1 MSEPVTSTIRS
12 VEGVP
17 VARAVASP
25 PMPNPPLLGSE
36 PEPSVLQTLPWAWIA
51 AALALWALLLAL
63 AAWWVGG
70 GTVTPRQMW
79 VWVLVWAVPG
89 LAVSAL
95 LVRLAV
101 GASERERAALRLRAA
116 ADDISALERRLAHSS
131 RSFGE
136 ATESLAD
143 ATRFLLEQVDTSRD
157 DLRNQIGSATA
168 LADALRR
175 QTEAL
180 AAIRGADGPRP
191 EREKPEP
198 EGEEPALRRAP
209 PDTAS
214 FSGTAGASGPF
225 TAALG
230 TTVTSSD
237 SPASTTAAPAP
248 DAAGWKWSEM
258 LRQVDPEDA
267 APDAEADTATALR
280 VLDEERLNARAVVD
294 DGAAYDAATLWG
306 EGDVGG
312 EMERR
317 FADMAT
323 LLAARLNANPDEL
336 AAARRLAARFQG
348 EPPTT
353 IEARVSAFQSE
364 EGRAALLLMAALER
378 VPQ

>member
-1 MSEPVTSTIRS
+1 MSDESIPRPIGGVITS

-17 VARAVASP
+17 VTTAP
-25 PMPNPPLLGSE
+25 PMPGEERSA
-36 PEPSVLQTLPWAWIA
+36 LQTLPWLWIG
-51 AALALWALLLAL
+51 AALAGWALLLAL
-63 AAWWVGG
+63 AAWWVGEG
-70 GTVTPRQMW
+70 SVTPRQMW
-79 VWVLVWAVPG
+79 VWVLVWALPG

-95 LVRLAV
+95 LVKLAV
-101 GASERERAALRLRAA
+101 GAGERERAALRLRAA
-116 ADDISALERRLAHSS
+116 ADDISDLERRLAHSS

-168 LADALRR
+168 LADALRQ

-180 AAIRGADGPRP
+180 AAARGAAPLKQEETALPLRP
-191 EREKPEP
+191 
-198 EGEEPALRRAP
+198 AP

-214 FSGTAGASGPF
+214 FSGTVAARGPF
-225 TAALG
+225 TAALNPPSIPLG
-230 TTVTSSD
+230 E
-237 SPASTTAAPAP
+237 APAEAP
-248 DAAGWKWSEM
+248 AGDWKWSDM

-323 LLAARLNANPDEL
+323 LLAARLNESPEEL
-336 AAARRLAARFQG
+336 SAARRLAARYEG
-348 EPPTT
+348 EPPAT
-353 IEARVSAFQSE
+353 IEARVAAFQTE
-364 EGRAALLLMAALER
+364 EGRAALLLMAALEKI
-378 VPQ
+378 PQTP

>member
-1 MSEPVTSTIRS
+1 MSDETIPRPIGGVITS

-17 VARAVASP
+17 VASAP
-25 PMPNPPLLGSE
+25 PMP
-36 PEPSVLQTLPWAWIA
+36 PEERSALQTLPWLWIA
-51 AALALWALLLAL
+51 AALAGWALLLAL

-70 GTVTPRQMW
+70 GSVSPRQMW
-79 VWVLVWAVPG
+79 VWVLVWALPG

-101 GASERERAALRLRAA
+101 GADERERAALRLRAA
-116 ADDISALERRLAHSS
+116 ANDISDLERRLAHSS

-168 LADALRR
+168 LADALRQ

-180 AAIRGADGPRP
+180 AAARGAAPVEEEDPMPLRP
-191 EREKPEP
+191 
-198 EGEEPALRRAP
+198 AP

-214 FSGTAGASGPF
+214 FSGTVAAKGPF
-225 TAALG
+225 TAALNPP
-230 TTVTSSD
+230 SSPPGE
-237 SPASTTAAPAP
+237 SPSG
-248 DAAGWKWSEM
+248 DWKWADM

-294 DGAAYDAATLWG
+294 DGAAYDAAALWG

-323 LLAARLNANPDEL
+323 LLAARLNEHPEEL
-336 AAARRLAARFQG
+336 SAARRLAARYEG
-348 EPPTT
+348 EPPAT
-353 IEARVSAFQSE
+353 IEARVAAFQTE
-364 EGRAALLLMAALER
+364 EGRAALLLMAALEKI
-378 VPQ
+378 PQTP